1 MKRPEPGSGASV
13 LFLGDRE
20 IALLEGETVLEGL
33 ERSGIDV
40 ASGCRAGTCC
50 KCMLRADSPPSESQ
64 KTLRPTLKAQGF
76 FLACQARPQGRLELH
91 TAEAPT
97 PVDTL
102 IEEIEHVALGV
113 ARILLRPAAPFTY
126 RPGQYLDVLHPEGA
140 ARSYSIASLPSDG
153 LLELHVRLVPDGLVS
168 GWLHGRTQGDEVRVR
183 GAFGQCFHVA
193 DDPRKKLL
201 LVGAG
206 TGLAPLLGI
215 ARDALA
221 QGHTG
226 PIDLIHG
233 GLEPDRLYLRD
244 ELSRLADSAPQL
256 RVHHCVLRNA
266 TQREHQGALDEFAV
280 RLAGPL
286 AGVRAFLCG
295 DGEIV
300 QKLRRGLFLAG
311 LPSAEILAD
320 PFLPAPA

>member
-1 MKRPEPGSGASV
+1 MTGAGEEAGGGLLV
-13 LFLGDRE
+13 LGTRELRLLGD
-20 IALLEGETVLEGL
+20 ETVLEGL
-33 ERSGIDV
+33 ERAGIEV

-50 KCMLRADSPPSESQ
+50 KCMLRADSPPAASQ
-64 KTLRPTLKAQGF
+64 ASLRATLRAQGY
-76 FLACQARPQGRLELH
+76 FLACQARPTGRLRLH
-91 TAEAPT
+91 SSEAPA
-97 PVDTL
+97 PVETVV
-102 IEEIEHVALGV
+102 ETIEHVAADV
-113 ARILLRPAAPFTY
+113 VRMRLRPAGALAF
-126 RPGQYLDVLHPEGA
+126 RAGQYLDVLHPEGP
-140 ARSYSIASLPSDG
+140 ARSYSIASLPADG
-153 LLELHVRLVPDGLVS
+153 HLELHVRRIPGGRVS
-168 GWLHGRTQGDEVRVR
+168 GWLHGRTAGDTVRVR

-193 DDPRKKLL
+193 DEPCKKLL

-215 ARDALA
+215 ARDALS

-233 GLEPDRLYLRD
+233 GLEPSRLYLRD
-244 ELSRLADSAPQL
+244 ELAALAAGAPQL
-256 RVHHCVLRNA
+256 RVHHCVLRGA
-266 TQREHQGALDEFAV
+266 TRREHEGALDDVAV

-286 AGVRAFLCG
+286 GETRAFLCG

-300 QKLRRGLFLAG
+300 RRLQRTLFLAG